1 MVMTKDGDGDNVFF
15 INRIMHMVD
24 LASSTSLHSV
34 TIVEPLDLIHLQVLS
49 IDRNSGFDHFRNE
62 KICFS
67 TNRWVGLAE
76 TLKIDILTLAHLN
89 IVSNYFEQKRIFKRL
104 KFAFIHVSHMM

>member
-1 MVMTKDGDGDNVFF
+1 
-15 INRIMHMVD
+15 MVD

-104 KFAFIHVSHMM
+104 KFAFIHVKSHDVTLGKLIFFLK

>member
-1 MVMTKDGDGDNVFF
+1 
-15 INRIMHMVD
+15 MHMVD

-89 IVSNYFEQKRIFKRL
+89 IVSNYFEQKKNFQTPQICIYTCKSHDVTLGKLIFFL
-104 KFAFIHVSHMM
+104 K

>member
-1 MVMTKDGDGDNVFF
+1 MGVKMFFF

-34 TIVEPLDLIHLQVLS
+34 TIVEPLDLIHLLVLS

-76 TLKIDILTLAHLN
+76 TLKIDILAPAHLN
-89 IVSNYFEQKRIFKRL
+89 IV
-104 KFAFIHVSHMM
+104 